1 MNASSGASPPQL
13 EDDMQM
19 TTFLKRVLLLDA
31 ASCLGMGL
39 GLIPGAG
46 ALAGPFGLPAALLS
60 GAGVALVPIG
70 LFMAFV
76 ATRAAPPAI
85 LVWLIILGNAGWVV
99 QSLALITISQTI
111 SALGIAF
118 VASQAAFVAVMA
130 ALEYAGLRRA
140 AAATA

>member
-1 MNASSGASPPQL
+1 MR
-13 EDDMQM
+13 M

-39 GLIPGAG
+39 GLIAGAD

-60 GAGVALVPIG
+60 GAGISLIPIG

-76 ATRAAPPAI
+76 ATRAAPPAT
-85 LVWLIILGNAGWVV
+85 LVWLIILGNAGWVI
-99 QSLALITISQTI
+99 QSLALVELAPSV
-111 SALGIAF
+111 SALGTAF
-118 VASQAAFVAVMA
+118 VLAQAAFVTVIA

-140 AAATA
+140 VAATA